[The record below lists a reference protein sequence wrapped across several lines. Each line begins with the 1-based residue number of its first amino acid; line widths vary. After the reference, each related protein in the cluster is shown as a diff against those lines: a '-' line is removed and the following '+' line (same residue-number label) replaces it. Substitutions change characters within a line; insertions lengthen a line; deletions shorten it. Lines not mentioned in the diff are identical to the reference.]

1 MTEVIKLHTVR
12 FIVRSPRMGDALG
25 ILICS
30 NEGQRH
36 HMVIDFTPMTT
47 SVKRKAKFG
56 ATYPMEI
63 TFQKVRTIHGEKQ
76 KH

>member
-30 NEGQRH
+30 NEGQRYH
-36 HMVIDFTPMTT
+36 NGNRLHSYDNISEAEGKIRGDISNGNYFPK
-47 SVKRKAKFG
+47 SEN
-56 ATYPMEI
+56 YSW
-63 TFQKVRTIHGEKQ
+63 
-76 KH
+76 